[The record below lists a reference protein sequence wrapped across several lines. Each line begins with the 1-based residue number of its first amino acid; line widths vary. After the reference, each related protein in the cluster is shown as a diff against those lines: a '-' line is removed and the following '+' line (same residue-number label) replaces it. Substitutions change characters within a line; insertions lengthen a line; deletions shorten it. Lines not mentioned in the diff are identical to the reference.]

1 AKGIPPDRV
10 RWAVGAGIRDVGE
23 NYVNELAET
32 RTELRGDG
40 AATRWHYV
48 GVLQSGTA
56 HRVAD
61 LADVVHTVGSV
72 HAATRLSGRAERA
85 CSGTGPRRSRRQS
98 MPGAWKKTLS
108 YLGLVEEEEE
118 DDDIQDLPEEQ
129 SMASHPASR
138 RFGREPVSVAPSPE
152 PAHSVIRTIPQP

>member
-1 AKGIPPDRV
+1 
-10 RWAVGAGIRDVGE
+10 
-23 NYVNELAET
+23 
-32 RTELRGDG
+32 
-40 AATRWHYV
+40 
-48 GVLQSGTA
+48 
-56 HRVAD
+56 
-61 LADVVHTVGSV
+61 
-72 HAATRLSGRAERA
+72 
-85 CSGTGPRRSRRQS
+85 

-152 PAHSVIRTIPQP
+152 PAHSVIRTIPSPAPPRRSTRPSRSGSTRPATWATSSARGSP